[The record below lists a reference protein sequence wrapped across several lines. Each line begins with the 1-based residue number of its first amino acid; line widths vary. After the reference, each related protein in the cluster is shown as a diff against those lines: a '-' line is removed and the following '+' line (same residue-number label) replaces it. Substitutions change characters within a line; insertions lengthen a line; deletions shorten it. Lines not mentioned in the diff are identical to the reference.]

1 MIKGENE
8 MENFCVMCGD
18 IIPEG
23 RTVCPN
29 CENTIFKM
37 GALLQSKNAPKEDI
51 DGAYDT
57 ITYIK
62 TKKQNKMIEE
72 NIK

>member
-1 MIKGENE
+1 

-62 TKKQNKMIEE
+62 TKKTEQND
-72 NIK
+72 